1 MPTYKDFVAHIHQL
15 DPDSDAPHRPYLA
28 PGAKY
33 PMTSVGSEMDM
44 LDKLKVPSV
53 GYDSKKIA
61 RNKMY
66 ELNAQQLYN
75 LVRKL
80 VGRWESGSRDAEGAG
95 SLASDI
101 MGTLGYE
108 WI

>member
-1 MPTYKDFVAHIHQL
+1 MPTYKNFVAHIQQL
-15 DPDSDAPHRPYLA
+15 DPNSDTPHRPYLA
-28 PGAKY
+28 PGQKY
-33 PMTSVGSEMDM
+33 PMTIVGNEMDM
-44 LDKLKVPSV
+44 LDRLKVPSI
-53 GYDSKKIA
+53 GHDPKKIV

-66 ELNAQQLYN
+66 ALTPQQLYN

-80 VGRWESGSRDAEGAG
+80 MGRWATPAADAEEAG